1 MLWFFIWLALVL
13 GAIAVFGFLAYGL
26 FRKGLELVQEM
37 GEAAELLGEA
47 AEQVERLQRPT
58 AQKPAVFA
66 DPNVLR
72 RERER
77 RRKQR
82 HRQRHAHRRGGAL
95 ASTARRTM
103 RTTQAGG

>member
-1 MLWFFIWLALVL
+1 VLWFFIWLALVIGALAVL
-13 GAIAVFGFLAYGL
+13 GSLAFGL
-26 FRKGLELVQEM
+26 FRKGMELVQEM

-47 AEQVERLQRPT
+47 AEQVERLQRP
-58 AQKPAVFA
+58 AAHKPAVFA
-66 DPNVLR
+66 DPHELR

-82 HRQRHAHRRGGAL
+82 HKQRHAHRRGGAL
-95 ASTARRTM
+95 SGAARRTM

>member
-1 MLWFFIWLALVL
+1 MLWFFIWLALVIGALAVL
-13 GAIAVFGFLAYGL
+13 GSLAFGL
-26 FRKGLELVQEM
+26 FRKGMELVQEM

-47 AEQVERLQRPT
+47 AEQVERLQRP
-58 AQKPAVFA
+58 AAHKPAVFA
-66 DPNVLR
+66 DPHELR

-82 HRQRHAHRRGGAL
+82 HAHRRGGAL
-95 ASTARRTM
+95 SGAARRTM